1 VIEQILRRPV
11 SVIVATVALAALGG
25 FALLKLP
32 LALLPQIERPSLVVT
47 AKAAASSRDE
57 LIHEVTSPIERRL
70 ALVPGVTSL
79 ESETRDGEARITIGS
94 AWQTD
99 PDRLRIDVTRR
110 IEGAA
115 TIPLDDLSVE
125 TTSDLAPVI
134 EVAVIGG
141 SGGTRSRIADRVV
154 LPELAR
160 IDGAGRIDVV
170 GSTPL
175 RAAVR
180 PRAADLAAR
189 GMTAAD
195 VEARLRTI
203 GRSLTAG
210 RVREGAAVRPVVV
223 AEPVRSIDELR
234 QISIHSVPLRE
245 VADVDLR
252 EISDDST
259 FRLAVIPSGRTALAP
274 VMDEVTRLSFRAGG
288 VTEGEESPA
297 EARDPLRRLGIPRP
311 PSPSPSRND
320 SRVTTSSAAGGAAD
334 FAGVLL
340 RVYRAPNA
348 NAVALARDV
357 RNRVRDL
364 GSRLRDVQVRVVVD
378 RSGEVSRALAELAI
392 AALFGVLLGTLILRW
407 MIGHW
412 SPTLALAVVIP
423 AALLAS
429 FTAFYAAGIPLDVIS
444 LSGLALATGL
454 LVDNSIVVL
463 ESIETARTTGA
474 RDAVLSGTRQIILA
488 VVASSI
494 TLMIVF
500 APLLYLRGLAR
511 AIFGEQAL
519 AVVVSVAASLVLSLT
534 LTPVLARRQQ
544 VSASP
549 RHPGLKQY
557 VALLERAIAQPARAL
572 LIGAA
577 LIAAGL
583 AIGLLLRR
591 ELFARGAERDVV
603 IEVRTSPDLD
613 PTIARTR
620 LGDVWSAALSA
631 IERQSLTSMW
641 LTQTASDK
649 PATIDMQFAS
659 ARDANAALDRIRP
672 RLATLDAARAT
683 VRLRPSAFIEAIG
696 GDADRVELIPSAST
710 ETEAEQLARRVIDA
724 MRRNGFRLADDT
736 RSSDRRL
743 ALTLQWDERLLAE
756 NNTNRRTIEGDV
768 RSALGNLDSGQAD
781 IASAE
786 PAIRLLPTTP
796 EELAVTPVHIGN
808 AVAPVSAVAALHLT
822 PRAADVFRDERRP
835 ARRLLFEGND
845 VDAANRAIAAVA
857 PQGSERIRLSG
868 HARELADSFAQMR
881 LALLLAS
888 ILLYLTV
895 AAFYESF
902 LLPLPVI
909 AALPFAAAGALA
921 ALFITGQTLNI
932 MSLLGLI
939 FLGGVV
945 VNHTVVLLDRVEH
958 LRAAGVPED
967 EAIRRAAADRYRP
980 VIMTTLT
987 AIVGML
993 PLAMFGGPGVEL
1005 RRSIAV
1011 VVIGGL
1017 STATIGTLVLIPLL
1031 HRALEP
1037 LRRRSRAAPTAAVGE
1052 IADA

>member
-1 VIEQILRRPV
+1 MEQILRRPV
-11 SVIVATVALAALGG
+11 SVIVATVALAALGV

-57 LIHEVTSPIERRL
+57 LLHEVTSPIERRL

-79 ESETRDGEARITIGS
+79 ESRTRDGEARIMIGS

-99 PDRLRIDVTRR
+99 SDRLRIDVTRR

-115 TIPLDDLSVE
+115 TIPLDDISIE
-125 TTSDLAPVI
+125 STTDLAPVI
-134 EVAVIGG
+134 EVAVTGA
-141 SGGTRSRIADRVV
+141 SGATRSRIADRVV

-170 GSTPL
+170 GATPL
-175 RAAVR
+175 RATVR

-195 VEARLRTI
+195 VESRLRLI

-210 RVREGAAVRPVVV
+210 RVREGATVRPVVV
-223 AEPVRSIDELR
+223 AEPIRSIDELR
-234 QISIHSVPLRE
+234 QVTIKSVPLRE

-252 EISDDST
+252 EIADESS
-259 FRLAVIPSGRTALAP
+259 FRLAAKSASETTASKLSRSTQPSKA
-274 VMDEVTRLSFRAGG
+274 
-288 VTEGEESPA
+288 SPF
-297 EARDPLRRLGIPRP
+297 
-311 PSPSPSRND
+311 SPSFLRWGEGGRRPD
-320 SRVTTSSAAGGAAD
+320 EGPDKGISASDA
-334 FAGVLL
+334 VLL
-340 RVYRAPNA
+340 RIYRAPNA
-348 NAVALARDV
+348 NALALARDV
-357 RNRVRDL
+357 RNRVAEL
-364 GSRLRDVQVRVVVD
+364 GGRLRDVRVQVVVD
-378 RSGEVSRALAELAI
+378 RSGEVSRALAELAL
-392 AALFGVLLGTLILRW
+392 AALFGAFLGTVILRW

-463 ESIETARTTGA
+463 ESIETARSAGA
-474 RDAVLSGTRQIILA
+474 TDPVLSGTRQIILA

-500 APLLYLRGLAR
+500 APLLYLQGLAR

-534 LTPVLARRQQ
+534 LTPVLARRQK
-544 VSASP
+544 VSAAS

-557 VALLERAIAQPARAL
+557 TAILDRVIAKPAAALLL
-572 LIGAA
+572 GAV

-591 ELFARGAERDVV
+591 ELFARGAGRDVV
-603 IEVRTSPDLD
+603 IEVRTNPDLD
-613 PTIARTR
+613 PTIARAR
-620 LGDVWSAALSA
+620 LGDAWAAASAA
-631 IERQSLTSMW
+631 IDRKSLDSIW

-649 PATIDMQFAS
+649 PATIDMQFS
-659 ARDANAALDRIRP
+659 SSRDANAAIDRIQGALAKLDSARALVRIRP
-672 RLATLDAARAT
+672 
-683 VRLRPSAFIEAIG
+683 SEFIEAVG
-696 GDADRVELIPSAST
+696 GDADRVELIASAST
-710 ETEAEQLARRVIDA
+710 ERDVDALARRIVDA
-724 MRRNGFRLADDT
+724 MRRNGFRPAADA
-736 RSSDRRL
+736 RNSDRRL
-743 ALTLQWDERLLAE
+743 AMSLQWDERLLAG
-756 NNTNRRTIEGDV
+756 NNTNRRTIENEV
-768 RSALGNLDSGQAD
+768 RAALGNFDSGKTA

-796 EELAVTPVHIGN
+796 EDLAVSPVHVGDAVVPLA
-808 AVAPVSAVAALHLT
+808 AVAGLHLT
-822 PRAADVFRDERRP
+822 ARAPEVFRDERRP
-835 ARRLLFEGND
+835 AQRLLFEGSD
-845 VDAANRAIAAVA
+845 IDAANRAIAAVA
-857 PQGSERIRLSG
+857 PRESERIRVAG
-868 HARELADSFAQMR
+868 HARELRDAFAQMR
-881 LALLLAS
+881 LALLLAAF
-888 ILLYLTV
+888 LLYLTV

-909 AALPFAAAGALA
+909 AALPFAGAGALA
-921 ALFITGQTLNI
+921 ALFITGQSLNI

-958 LRAAGVPED
+958 LRTDGVPED

-1005 RRSIAV
+1005 RRSIAI

-1031 HRALEP
+1031 HRAIEP
-1037 LRRRSRAAPTAAVGE
+1037 FRRRRSRKGVPDG
-1052 IADA
+1052 IAHA

>member
-1 VIEQILRRPV
+1 MIELILRRPV

-32 LALLPQIERPSLVVT
+32 MALLPQIERPSLVVV

-57 LIHEVTSPIERRL
+57 LLHEVTSPIERRL

-79 ESETRDGEARITIGS
+79 ESDTRDGEARITIGS

-125 TTSDLAPVI
+125 AMTDLQPVI
-134 EVAVIGG
+134 EVAVTGA
-141 SGGTRSRIADRVV
+141 SGARSGATASRIADRVV

-170 GSTPL
+170 GATPL
-175 RAAVR
+175 RATVR

-189 GMTAAD
+189 GFTAAD
-195 VEARLRTI
+195 VEARLRML

-210 RVREGAAVRPVVV
+210 RVREGSAVRPVVV

-234 QISIHSVPLRE
+234 QITIKNVPLHE
-245 VADVDLR
+245 VADVDLQ
-252 EISDDST
+252 EISDETT
-259 FRLAVIPSGRTALAP
+259 FRLAVTGPSNSNSLP
-274 VMDEVTRLSFRAGG
+274 QS
-288 VTEGEESPA
+288 SPF
-297 EARDPLRRLGIPRP
+297 
-311 PSPSPSRND
+311 SPSLLRWGE
-320 SRVTTSSAAGGAAD
+320 GGRRPDEGPNPQAKDA
-334 FAGVLL
+334 VLL
-340 RVYRAPNA
+340 RIYRAPNA
-348 NAVALARDV
+348 NAVALARGV
-357 RNRVRDL
+357 RTRVTEL
-364 GSRLRDVQVRVVVD
+364 GSRLRDVQVRIVVD
-378 RSGEVSRALAELAI
+378 RSGEVSHALSELAL
-392 AALFGVLLGTLILRW
+392 AALFGVLLGTIILRW

-429 FTAFYAAGIPLDVIS
+429 FTAFYAAGIPLDVVS

-463 ESIETARTTGA
+463 ESIETARAAGA
-474 RDAVLSGTRQIILA
+474 GDPVLTGTRQIILA
-488 VVASSI
+488 VVVSSI

-544 VSASP
+544 QSSFP

-557 VALLERAIAQPARAL
+557 VALLDRAIARPVRSL

-577 LIAAGL
+577 LIVAGL
-583 AIGLLLRR
+583 AFTFLLRR
-591 ELFARGAERDVV
+591 ELFARGAGRDVV
-603 IEVRTSPDLD
+603 IEIRTPIDLD
-613 PTIARTR
+613 PAIVRVR
-620 LGDVWSAALSA
+620 LAETWAAA
-631 IERQSLTSMW
+631 AAVIDRPLTSMW

-659 ARDANAALDRIRP
+659 AREASAALDRLRP
-672 RLATLDAARAT
+672 SLAKLDT
-683 VRLRPSAFIEAIG
+683 VRAVARLRSSAFIEAVG

-710 ETEAEQLARRVIDA
+710 EGEAEALSRRVIET
-724 MRRNGFRLADDT
+724 MRRNGFQLAADT

-743 ALTLQWDERLLAE
+743 AVMLAWDERLLAQ
-756 NNTNRRTIEGDV
+756 NNTNRRAIENDV
-768 RSALGNLDSGQAD
+768 RAALGNLDSGKTA
-781 IASAE
+781 IPSGE

-796 EELAVTPVHIGN
+796 EDLAVTPVHAGN
-808 AVAPVSAVAALHLT
+808 AVVPVAAVAGLRLT
-822 PRAADVFRDERRP
+822 ARAPDVFRDERRP
-835 ARRLLFEGND
+835 AQRLLFEGND
-845 VDAANRAIAAVA
+845 VDAADRAIGEVRV
-857 PQGSERIRLSG
+857 QGSERIRLSG
-868 HARELADSFAQMR
+868 HARELRDAFAQMR
-881 LALLLAS
+881 LALMLAAF
-888 ILLYLTV
+888 LLYLTV

-921 ALFITGQTLNI
+921 ALFLTGQSLNI

-1017 STATIGTLVLIPLL
+1017 STATLGTLVLIPLL

-1037 LRRRSRAAPTAAVGE
+1037 LRRRSRNARAAVTLAVPGE
-1052 IADA
+1052 TTHA

>member
-1 VIEQILRRPV
+1 MEQILRRPV
-11 SVIVATVALAALGG
+11 SVIVATIALAVLGG

-32 LALLPQIERPSLVVT
+32 LALLPQIERPSLVVS

-57 LIHEVTSPIERRL
+57 LLHEVTSPIERRL

-125 TTSDLAPVI
+125 TTTDLAPVI

-141 SGGTRSRIADRVV
+141 SGGTRSRVADRVV

-170 GSTPL
+170 GATPL

-234 QISIHSVPLRE
+234 QVMINSVPLRE
-245 VADVDLR
+245 VADVDLS
-252 EISDDST
+252 EISDEST
-259 FRLAVIPSGRTALAP
+259 FRVLERNSVTAR
-274 VMDEVTRLSFRAGG
+274 E
-288 VTEGEESPA
+288 
-297 EARDPLRRLGIPRP
+297 
-311 PSPSPSRND
+311 
-320 SRVTTSSAAGGAAD
+320 
-334 FAGVLL
+334 GVLL

-348 NAVALARDV
+348 NAVALARGV
-357 RNRVRDL
+357 RQRVAEL
-364 GSRLRDVQVRVVVD
+364 GARLRDVQVRVVVD
-378 RSGEVSRALAELAI
+378 RSGEVSRALAELAM
-392 AALFGVLLGTLILRW
+392 AALFGVLLGTVILRW

-423 AALLAS
+423 AALLTS

-463 ESIETARTTGA
+463 ESIETARAAGA
-474 RDAVLSGTRQIILA
+474 SDPVLSGTRQIVLA

-494 TLMIVF
+494 TLMVVF

-519 AVVVSVAASLVLSLT
+519 AVVVSVAASLALSLT
-534 LTPVLARRQQ
+534 LTPVLARRNA
-544 VSASP
+544 VNATS
-549 RHPGLKQY
+549 RHPGLKRY
-557 VALLERAIAQPARAL
+557 VALLDRAIARPGRAL
-572 LIGAA
+572 LLGAA
-577 LIAAGL
+577 LIAGGL

-591 ELFARGAERDVV
+591 ELFARGAERDIV
-603 IEVRTSPDLD
+603 IEVRTPPDLD
-613 PTIARTR
+613 TTVARTR
-620 LGDVWSAALSA
+620 LGDVWSAALAA
-631 IERQSLTSMW
+631 IDRQSLTSMW
-641 LTQTASDK
+641 LEQTASDK
-649 PATIDMQFAS
+649 PATINMQFAS
-659 ARDANAALDRIRP
+659 AREANAAIDRMRA
-672 RLATLDAARAT
+672 RLATLDAVRAT
-683 VRLRPSAFIEAIG
+683 VRLRPSTFIEAVG
-696 GDADRVELIPSAST
+696 GDADRTELIPSAAT
-710 ETEAEQLARRVIDA
+710 ENEAELLARRVIDA
-724 MRRNGFRLADDT
+724 MRSNGLPLADDT
-736 RSSDRRL
+736 RSSYRRL
-743 ALTLQWDERLLAE
+743 AVTLQWDERLLAE
-756 NNTNRRTIEGDV
+756 NNTSRRDIENDV
-768 RSALGNLDSGQAD
+768 RAALGNLDSGQAD

-786 PAIRLLPTTP
+786 PSIRLLPTTP
-796 EELAVTPVHIGN
+796 EELAVTPVHVGN
-808 AVAPVSAVAALHLT
+808 AVAPVAAVAGLHLV
-822 PRAADVFRDERRP
+822 PRDPAVFRDERRP
-835 ARRLLFEGND
+835 ARRLLFEGSD
-845 VDAANRAIAAVA
+845 VDAADRAIAAVA
-857 PQGSERIRLSG
+857 PQGSERIRLTG
-868 HARELADSFAQMR
+868 HAHELRDAFAQMR

-895 AAFYESF
+895 AAFYESL

-921 ALFITGQTLNI
+921 ALFVTGQSLNI

-945 VNHTVVLLDRVEH
+945 VNHTVVLLDRVEN
-958 LRAAGVPED
+958 LRSAGVPEA

-993 PLAMFGGPGVEL
+993 PLAILGGPGVEL

-1017 STATIGTLVLIPLL
+1017 STATVGTLVLIPLL
-1031 HRALEP
+1031 HRAIEP
-1037 LRRRSRAAPTAAVGE
+1037 LRRRSRAPGTAVVGE
-1052 IADA
+1052 IAHA

>member
-1 VIEQILRRPV
+1 MIALILRRPV
-11 SVIVATVALAALGG
+11 SVIVATIALAALGG

-32 LALLPQIERPSLVVT
+32 MALLPQIERPSLVVV

-57 LIHEVTSPIERRL
+57 LLHEVTSPIERRL

-125 TTSDLAPVI
+125 TMTDLQPVI
-134 EVAVIGG
+134 EVAVTGP
-141 SGGTRSRIADRVV
+141 SGATRSRIADRVV

-160 IDGAGRIDVV
+160 IDGAGRIDVI

-175 RAAVR
+175 RATVR

-189 GMTAAD
+189 GLTAAD
-195 VEARLRTI
+195 VESRLRLA

-210 RVREGAAVRPVVV
+210 RVREGSAVRPVVV
-223 AEPVRSIDELR
+223 AEPIRSIDELR
-234 QISIHSVPLRE
+234 KITIKNVPLHEIAGVDLQEITDETLFRQISQINQHSK
-245 VADVDLR
+245 
-252 EISDDST
+252 S
-259 FRLAVIPSGRTALAP
+259 
-274 VMDEVTRLSFRAGG
+274 
-288 VTEGEESPA
+288 SPF
-297 EARDPLRRLGIPRP
+297 
-311 PSPSPSRND
+311 SPSLPRWGE
-320 SRVTTSSAAGGAAD
+320 GGRRPDEGPETRDAI
-334 FAGVLL
+334 LL
-340 RVYRAPNA
+340 RIYRAPNA
-348 NAVALARDV
+348 NAVALAREV
-357 RNRVRDL
+357 RARVNEL
-364 GSRLRDVQVRVVVD
+364 GTRLRDVQVNVVVD
-378 RSGEVSRALAELAI
+378 RSAEVSRALSELAL
-392 AALFGVLLGTLILRW
+392 AALFGVLLGTIILRW
-407 MIGHW
+407 MTGHW

-463 ESIETARTTGA
+463 ESIETARTAGA
-474 RDAVLSGTRQIILA
+474 GDPVLTGTRQIILA
-488 VVASSI
+488 VVVSSI

-500 APLLYLRGLAR
+500 APLLYLQGLAR

-544 VSASP
+544 QSSSP

-557 VALLERAIAQPARAL
+557 VALLDRAIARPARSL
-572 LIGAA
+572 LIGVA

-583 AIGLLLRR
+583 AFAFLLRR
-591 ELFARGAERDVV
+591 ELFARGASRDVA
-603 IEVRTSPDLD
+603 IEIRMTIDLD
-613 PTIARTR
+613 PAIARAR
-620 LGDVWSAALSA
+620 LADVWTAASAA
-631 IERQSLTSMW
+631 IDQHSLTSMW
-641 LTQTASDK
+641 LTQTASGK
-649 PATIDMQFAS
+649 PATIDMQFVS
-659 ARDANAALDRIRP
+659 SRDASAALDRLRP
-672 RLATLDAARAT
+672 RLAKLDNVRA
-683 VRLRPSAFIEAIG
+683 VARLRPSAFIEAVG
-696 GDADRVELIPSAST
+696 GDADRIELIPSAST
-710 ETEAEQLARRVIDA
+710 EAEAEALSQRVAEA
-724 MRRNGFRLADDT
+724 MRRSGFRLADDT

-743 ALTLQWDERLLAE
+743 AMTLDWDERLLAA
-756 NNTNRRTIEGDV
+756 NNTNRRAIENDV
-768 RSALGNLDSGQAD
+768 RAALGNFDSGKTA

-796 EELAVTPVHIGN
+796 EDLAVTPVHAGN
-808 AVAPVSAVAALHLT
+808 SIVPVAAVAGLRLT
-822 PRAADVFRDERRP
+822 TRAPDVFRDERRP
-835 ARRLLFEGND
+835 ARRLLFEGSD
-845 VDAANRAIAAVA
+845 VAAADRAIEAVHV
-857 PQGSERIRLSG
+857 QGSERIRLAG
-868 HARELADSFAQMR
+868 HARELRDAFAQMR
-881 LALLLAS
+881 LALLLAAF
-888 ILLYLTV
+888 LLYLTV

-921 ALFITGQTLNI
+921 ALFLTGQTLNI

-939 FLGGVV
+939 FLAGVV

-958 LRAAGVPED
+958 LRAVGVAED

-1017 STATIGTLVLIPLL
+1017 STATLGTLVLTPLL

-1037 LRRRSRAAPTAAVGE
+1037 LRRRSRKARVGVAAE
-1052 IADA
+1052 IAHA

>member
-1 VIEQILRRPV
+1 MIELILRRPV

-32 LALLPQIERPSLVVT
+32 MALLPQIERPSLLVV

-57 LIHEVTSPIERRL
+57 LLHEVTSPIERRL

-125 TTSDLAPVI
+125 TMTDLQPVI
-134 EVAVIGG
+134 EVAVTGA
-141 SGGTRSRIADRVV
+141 SGATRSRIADRVV

-160 IDGAGRIDVV
+160 IDGAGRIDVI

-175 RAAVR
+175 RATVR

-195 VEARLRTI
+195 VESRLQLL

-210 RVREGAAVRPVVV
+210 RVREGSAVRPVVV

-234 QISIHSVPLRE
+234 KVKIRNVPLHE
-245 VADVDLR
+245 LADVTLQ
-252 EISDDST
+252 EISDETT
-259 FRLAVIPSGRTALAP
+259 FRLALPANQLPQS
-274 VMDEVTRLSFRAGG
+274 
-288 VTEGEESPA
+288 SPF
-297 EARDPLRRLGIPRP
+297 
-311 PSPSPSRND
+311 SPSPLRWGE
-320 SRVTTSSAAGGAAD
+320 GGRRPDEGSNTARE
-334 FAGVLL
+334 GIVL
-340 RVYRAPNA
+340 RIYRAPNA
-348 NAVALARDV
+348 NAVALAREV
-357 RNRVRDL
+357 SNRVKEL
-364 GSRLRDVQVRVVVD
+364 GTRLRDVQVNVVAD
-378 RSGEVSRALAELAI
+378 RSAEVSRALAELAL
-392 AALFGVLLGTLILRW
+392 AALFGVILGTIILRW

-463 ESIETARTTGA
+463 ESIETARATGA
-474 RDAVLSGTRQIILA
+474 SDPVLTGTRQIILA
-488 VVASSI
+488 VVVSSI

-500 APLLYLRGLAR
+500 APLLYLQGLAR

-544 VSASP
+544 QSSLP

-557 VALLERAIAQPARAL
+557 VALLDRAIARPVRSL

-583 AIGLLLRR
+583 AFALLLRR
-591 ELFARGAERDVV
+591 ELFARGAGRDVA
-603 IEVRTSPDLD
+603 IEIRTPVDLD
-613 PTIARTR
+613 PAIARAR
-620 LGDVWSAALSA
+620 LASVWVAAIAS
-631 IERQSLTSMW
+631 IDWNSLTSMG

-659 ARDANAALDRIRP
+659 SRDAIAALDRLRP
-672 RLATLDAARAT
+672 QLAKLDNVRAVAR
-683 VRLRPSAFIEAIG
+683 VRPSAFIEAVG

-710 ETEAEQLARRVIDA
+710 EAEAEALSRRVTET
-724 MRRNGFRLADDT
+724 MQRNGLRLADDT
-736 RSSDRRL
+736 RAGGRRL
-743 ALTLQWDERLLAE
+743 AVMLDWDERLLAA
-756 NNTNRRTIEGDV
+756 NNTNRRAIENDV
-768 RSALGNLDSGQAD
+768 RAALGNLDSGKTA
-781 IASAE
+781 IPSAE

-796 EELAVTPVHIGN
+796 EDLAVTPVHAGN
-808 AVAPVSAVAALHLT
+808 AIVPVAAVAGLRLT
-822 PRAADVFRDERRP
+822 TRAPDVFRDERRP
-835 ARRLLFEGND
+835 ARRLLFEGNG
-845 VDAANRAIAAVA
+845 VDAADRAIADVHA
-857 PQGSERIRLSG
+857 QGSERIRLAG
-868 HARELADSFAQMR
+868 HARELHDAFAQMR
-881 LALLLAS
+881 LALLLAAF
-888 ILLYLTV
+888 LLYLTV

-921 ALFITGQTLNI
+921 ALFLTGQTLNI

-939 FLGGVV
+939 FLAGVV

-1017 STATIGTLVLIPLL
+1017 STATLGTLVLIPLL

-1037 LRRRSRAAPTAAVGE
+1037 LRRRSRHARVAAVAG
-1052 IADA
+1052 IAHA

>member
-1 VIEQILRRPV
+1 MIELILRRPV

-32 LALLPQIERPSLVVT
+32 MALLPQIERPSLVVV

-57 LIHEVTSPIERRL
+57 LLHEVTSPIERRL

-125 TTSDLAPVI
+125 TMTDLQPVI
-134 EVAVIGG
+134 EVAMTGA
-141 SGGTRSRIADRVV
+141 SGATRSRIADRVV

-160 IDGAGRIDVV
+160 IDGAGRIDVI

-175 RAAVR
+175 RATVR

-195 VEARLRTI
+195 VESRLQLL

-210 RVREGAAVRPVVV
+210 RVREGSAVRPVVV

-234 QISIHSVPLRE
+234 QITIKNVPLHE
-245 VADVDLR
+245 VADVNLQ
-252 EISDDST
+252 EISDESV
-259 FRLAVIPSGRTALAP
+259 FRFTAQTNP
-274 VMDEVTRLSFRAGG
+274 T
-288 VTEGEESPA
+288 SPF
-297 EARDPLRRLGIPRP
+297 
-311 PSPSPSRND
+311 SPS
-320 SRVTTSSAAGGAAD
+320 
-334 FAGVLL
+334 LL
-340 RVYRAPNA
+340 RWGEGGRRPDEGLTTAREATLLRIYRAPNA
-348 NAVALARDV
+348 NAVALAREV
-357 RNRVRDL
+357 TTRVKEL
-364 GSRLRDVQVRVVVD
+364 GTRLRDVQVTVVAD
-378 RSGEVSRALAELAI
+378 RSAEVSRALSELAL
-392 AALFGVLLGTLILRW
+392 AALFGVLLGTIILRW

-429 FTAFYAAGIPLDVIS
+429 FTAFYASGIPLDVIS

-463 ESIETARTTGA
+463 ESIETARAAGA
-474 RDAVLSGTRQIILA
+474 RDPVLTGTRQIILA
-488 VVASSI
+488 VVVSSI

-500 APLLYLRGLAR
+500 APLLYLQGLAR

-519 AVVVSVAASLVLSLT
+519 AVVASVAASLVLSLT

-544 VSASP
+544 QSSLT

-557 VALLERAIAQPARAL
+557 AALLDRAIARPARSL
-572 LIGAA
+572 LIGIA
-577 LIAAGL
+577 LIVAGL
-583 AIGLLLRR
+583 AFAFLLRR
-591 ELFARGAERDVV
+591 ELFARGTGRDVA
-603 IEVRTSPDLD
+603 IEIRTPIDLD
-613 PTIARTR
+613 PAIARAR
-620 LGDVWSAALSA
+620 LANVWSAATAA
-631 IERQSLTSMW
+631 IDRHSLTSMG

-649 PATIDMQFAS
+649 PATIDMQFVS
-659 ARDANAALDRIRP
+659 SRDANAALDRLRP
-672 RLATLDAARAT
+672 QLAKLDSVRA
-683 VRLRPSAFIEAIG
+683 VARLRPSAFIEAVG
-696 GDADRVELIPSAST
+696 GDADRIELIPSAST
-710 ETEAEQLARRVIDA
+710 EAEAEALSRRVTES
-724 MRRNGFRLADDT
+724 MRRNGFRLADNT
-736 RSSDRRL
+736 RSSHRRL
-743 ALTLQWDERLLAE
+743 AMTLDWDERLLAT
-756 NNTNRRTIEGDV
+756 NNTNRRAIENDV
-768 RSALGNLDSGQAD
+768 RAALGNLDSGKAS

-796 EELAVTPVHIGN
+796 EDLAVTPVHAGSVIVPVA
-808 AVAPVSAVAALHLT
+808 AVAGLRLT
-822 PRAADVFRDERRP
+822 TRAPDVFRDERRP
-835 ARRLLFEGND
+835 AHRLLFEGND
-845 VDAANRAIAAVA
+845 VDAADRAIEEVHV
-857 PQGSERIRLSG
+857 QGSERIRLAG
-868 HARELADSFAQMR
+868 HARELRDAFAQMR
-881 LALLLAS
+881 LALLLAAF
-888 ILLYLTV
+888 LLYLTV

-921 ALFITGQTLNI
+921 ALFLTGQTLNI

-939 FLGGVV
+939 FLAGVV

-993 PLAMFGGPGVEL
+993 PLALFGGPGVEL

-1017 STATIGTLVLIPLL
+1017 STATLGTLVLIPLL

-1037 LRRRSRAAPTAAVGE
+1037 LRRRSRHAHVAAVAE
-1052 IADA
+1052 IAHA

>member
-1 VIEQILRRPV
+1 MIELILRRPV

-32 LALLPQIERPSLVVT
+32 MALLPQIERPSLVVV

-57 LIHEVTSPIERRL
+57 LLHEVTSPIERRL

-79 ESETRDGEARITIGS
+79 ESDTRDGEARITIGS

-115 TIPLDDLSVE
+115 TIPLDDLSVD
-125 TTSDLAPVI
+125 TMTDLQPVI
-134 EVAVIGG
+134 EVAVTGA
-141 SGGTRSRIADRVV
+141 SGATRSRIADRVV

-170 GSTPL
+170 GATPL
-175 RAAVR
+175 RASVR

-189 GMTAAD
+189 EMTAAD
-195 VEARLRTI
+195 VESRLRML

-234 QISIHSVPLRE
+234 QITIKSVPLHE
-245 VADVDLR
+245 VADVDLQ
-252 EISDDST
+252 EIADDTT
-259 FRLAVIPSGRTALAP
+259 FRVALTLTQLP
-274 VMDEVTRLSFRAGG
+274 QS
-288 VTEGEESPA
+288 SPF
-297 EARDPLRRLGIPRP
+297 
-311 PSPSPSRND
+311 SPS
-320 SRVTTSSAAGGAAD
+320 
-334 FAGVLL
+334 LL
-340 RVYRAPNA
+340 RWGEGGRRPDEGPVTSTDAILLRIYRAPNA
-348 NAVALARDV
+348 NAVALAREV
-357 RNRVRDL
+357 SNRVTEL
-364 GSRLRDVQVRVVVD
+364 GTRLRDVQVSVVVD
-378 RSGEVSRALAELAI
+378 RSAEVSHALSELAL
-392 AALFGVLLGTLILRW
+392 AALFGVLLGTIILRW

-463 ESIETARTTGA
+463 ESIETARAAGA
-474 RDAVLSGTRQIILA
+474 ADPVVTGTRQIILA
-488 VVASSI
+488 VVVSSI

-500 APLLYLRGLAR
+500 APLLYLQGLAR

-544 VSASP
+544 PSSLP

-557 VALLERAIAQPARAL
+557 VALLDRAIARPARSL
-572 LIGAA
+572 LIGAV
-577 LIAAGL
+577 LIVAGL
-583 AIGLLLRR
+583 AFTLLLRR
-591 ELFARGAERDVV
+591 ELFARGAGSDVV
-603 IEVRTSPDLD
+603 IEIRTPIDLD
-613 PTIARTR
+613 PAIARVR
-620 LGDVWSAALSA
+620 LAETWAAA
-631 IERQSLTSMW
+631 AAVIDRPSLTSMW
-641 LTQTASDK
+641 LTQAASDK
-649 PATIDMQFAS
+649 PATIDLQFAS
-659 ARDANAALDRIRP
+659 ARNASVALDRLRP
-672 RLATLDAARAT
+672 QLAKIDSVRA
-683 VRLRPSAFIEAIG
+683 VARLRPSTFIEAVG
-696 GDADRVELIPSAST
+696 GDADRIELIPSAST
-710 ETEAEQLARRVIDA
+710 EGEAESLSRRVVEA
-724 MRRNGFRLADDT
+724 MRRNGFRLAADT

-743 ALTLQWDERLLAE
+743 AMTLDWDERLLSA
-756 NNTNRRTIEGDV
+756 NNTNRRAIENDV
-768 RSALGNLDSGQAD
+768 RAALGNLDSGKTA
-781 IASAE
+781 IPSAE

-796 EELAVTPVHIGN
+796 DNLAVTPVHAGN
-808 AVAPVSAVAALHLT
+808 AVVPVAAVAGLRLT
-822 PRAADVFRDERRP
+822 TRAPDVFRDERRP
-835 ARRLLFEGND
+835 AQRLLFEGSD
-845 VDAANRAIAAVA
+845 VDAADRAIEDVHV
-857 PQGSERIRLSG
+857 QGSERIRLAG
-868 HARELADSFAQMR
+868 HARELRDAFAQMR
-881 LALLLAS
+881 LALMLAAF
-888 ILLYLTV
+888 LLYLTV

-921 ALFITGQTLNI
+921 ALFLTGQSLNI

-958 LRAAGVPED
+958 LRAVGVPED
-967 EAIRRAAADRYRP
+967 DAIRRAAADRYRP

-1017 STATIGTLVLIPLL
+1017 STATLGTLVLIPLL

-1037 LRRRSRAAPTAAVGE
+1037 LRRRSRVARVAVAAE
-1052 IADA
+1052 IAHA

>member
-1 VIEQILRRPV
+1 MEQILRRPV
-11 SVIVATVALAALGG
+11 SVIVATVALAALGV

-57 LIHEVTSPIERRL
+57 LLHEVTSPIERRL

-79 ESETRDGEARITIGS
+79 ESETRDGEARIMIGS

-99 PDRLRIDVTRR
+99 SDRLRIDVTRR

-115 TIPLDDLSVE
+115 TIPLDDLSIE
-125 TTSDLAPVI
+125 STTDLAPVI
-134 EVAVIGG
+134 EVAVTGA
-141 SGGTRSRIADRVV
+141 SGATRSRIADRVV

-170 GSTPL
+170 GATPL

-195 VEARLRTI
+195 VETRLRTI

-223 AEPVRSIDELR
+223 AEPIRSIDELR
-234 QISIHSVPLRE
+234 QVTIKSVPLRE
-245 VADVDLR
+245 VADVELR
-252 EISDDST
+252 EISDESS
-259 FRLAVIPSGRTALAP
+259 FRLASSDSAQPSK
-274 VMDEVTRLSFRAGG
+274 S
-288 VTEGEESPA
+288 SPF
-297 EARDPLRRLGIPRP
+297 
-311 PSPSPSRND
+311 SPSFLRWGE
-320 SRVTTSSAAGGAAD
+320 GGRRPDEGPNTPASD
-334 FAGVLL
+334 GVLL
-340 RVYRAPNA
+340 RIYRAPNA

-357 RNRVRDL
+357 RNRVAEL
-364 GSRLRDVQVRVVVD
+364 GGRLRDVRVQVVVD
-378 RSGEVSRALAELAI
+378 RSGEVSRALGELAL
-392 AALFGVLLGTLILRW
+392 AALFGVLLGTVILRW

-463 ESIETARTTGA
+463 ESIETARATGA
-474 RDAVLSGTRQIILA
+474 RDPVLSGTRQIILA

-500 APLLYLRGLAR
+500 APLLYLQGLAR

-534 LTPVLARRQQ
+534 LTPVLARRQR
-544 VSASP
+544 VSAASQ
-549 RHPGLKQY
+549 HPGLKQY
-557 VALLERAIAQPARAL
+557 TALLDRVIARPAAAL
-572 LIGAA
+572 LLGAV
-577 LIAAGL
+577 LIVAGL
-583 AIGLLLRR
+583 GIGLLLRR
-591 ELFARGAERDVV
+591 ELFARGAGRDVV
-603 IEVRTSPDLD
+603 IEVRTNPDLD
-613 PTIARTR
+613 PTIARAR
-620 LGDVWSAALSA
+620 LGDLWTTAVAAIDRRALEA
-631 IERQSLTSMW
+631 MW

-659 ARDANAALDRIRP
+659 SLDANAAIDRIRVS
-672 RLATLDAARAT
+672 LAKLDSVRAL
-683 VRLRPSAFIEAIG
+683 VRIRPSAFIEAVG
-696 GDADRVELIPSAST
+696 GDADRVELIASAST
-710 ETEAEQLARRVIDA
+710 ERDVDALARRIVEA
-724 MRRNGFRLADDT
+724 MRRNGFRPAADA
-736 RSSDRRL
+736 RNADRRL
-743 ALTLQWDERLLAE
+743 AMSLQWDERLLAS
-756 NNTNRRTIEGDV
+756 NNTNRRTIESEV
-768 RSALGNLDSGQAD
+768 RAGLGNFDSGKTA

-796 EELAVTPVHIGN
+796 EDL
-808 AVAPVSAVAALHLT
+808 AVAPVHVGSAVVPLAAVAGLHLT
-822 PRAADVFRDERRP
+822 ARAAEVFRDERRP

-857 PQGSERIRLSG
+857 PHESERIRVAG
-868 HARELADSFAQMR
+868 HARELRDAFAQMR
-881 LALLLAS
+881 LALLLAAF
-888 ILLYLTV
+888 LLYLTV

-921 ALFITGQTLNI
+921 ALFITGQSLNI

-958 LRAAGVPED
+958 FRAAGVPED

-1005 RRSIAV
+1005 RRSIAI

-1031 HRALEP
+1031 HRAIEP
-1037 LRRRSRAAPTAAVGE
+1037 LRRRRSRTVVADETAHA
-1052 IADA
+1052 

>member
-1 VIEQILRRPV
+1 MIELILRRPV

-32 LALLPQIERPSLVVT
+32 MALLPQIERPSLVVV

-57 LIHEVTSPIERRL
+57 LLHEVTSPIERRL

-110 IEGAA
+110 IEGAP

-125 TTSDLAPVI
+125 TMTDLQPVI
-134 EVAVIGG
+134 EVAVTGA
-141 SGGTRSRIADRVV
+141 SGATRSRIADRVV

-160 IDGAGRIDVV
+160 IDGAGRIDVI

-175 RAAVR
+175 RATVR

-195 VEARLRTI
+195 VESRLRLV
-203 GRSLTAG
+203 GRSLTAS
-210 RVREGAAVRPVVV
+210 RVREGSAVRPVVV
-223 AEPVRSIDELR
+223 AEPIRSIDELR
-234 QISIHSVPLRE
+234 NVTIKNVPLHE
-245 VADVDLR
+245 IADINLQ
-252 EISDDST
+252 EISDET
-259 FRLAVIPSGRTALAP
+259 LFRNLAQNTPTSA
-274 VMDEVTRLSFRAGG
+274 F
-288 VTEGEESPA
+288 
-297 EARDPLRRLGIPRP
+297 
-311 PSPSPSRND
+311 SPSPFRWGE
-320 SRVTTSSAAGGAAD
+320 GGRRPDEGPNPQAKEA
-334 FAGVLL
+334 VLL
-340 RVYRAPNA
+340 RIYRAPNA
-348 NAVALARDV
+348 NAVALAREV
-357 RNRVRDL
+357 TTRVKEL
-364 GSRLRDVQVRVVVD
+364 GTRLRDVQVSIVVD
-378 RSGEVSRALAELAI
+378 RSAEVSRALSELAL
-392 AALFGVLLGTLILRW
+392 AALFGVLLGTIILRW

-463 ESIETARTTGA
+463 ESIETARAAGA
-474 RDAVLSGTRQIILA
+474 GDPVLTGTRQIILA
-488 VVASSI
+488 VVVSSI

-500 APLLYLRGLAR
+500 APLLYLQGLAR

-544 VSASP
+544 RSAVP
-549 RHPGLKQY
+549 RHPGLKHY
-557 VALLERAIAQPARAL
+557 VALLDRAIARPVRSL

-583 AIGLLLRR
+583 AFALLLRR
-591 ELFARGAERDVV
+591 ELFARGAGRDVA
-603 IEVRTSPDLD
+603 IEIRTPVDLD
-613 PTIARTR
+613 PAIARVR
-620 LGDVWSAALSA
+620 LANVWTTATTA
-631 IERQSLTSMW
+631 IDRHSLTSMG

-649 PATIDMQFAS
+649 PATIDMQFTS
-659 ARDANAALDRIRP
+659 SRDANAALDRLRP
-672 RLATLDAARAT
+672 QLAKLDSVRA
-683 VRLRPSAFIEAIG
+683 VARLRPSAFIEAVG
-696 GDADRVELIPSAST
+696 GDADRIELIPSAST
-710 ETEAEQLARRVIDA
+710 DAEAEALSRRVTDA
-724 MRRNGFRLADDT
+724 MQRNGFRLADNT
-736 RSSDRRL
+736 RRSDRRL
-743 ALTLQWDERLLAE
+743 AMTLDWDERLLAA
-756 NNTNRRTIEGDV
+756 NNTNRRAIENDV
-768 RSALGNLDSGQAD
+768 RAALGNLDSGKTA

-796 EELAVTPVHIGN
+796 EDLAVTPVHAGN
-808 AVAPVSAVAALHLT
+808 AIVPVAAVAGLHLT
-822 PRAADVFRDERRP
+822 TGAPDVFRDERRP

-845 VDAANRAIAAVA
+845 VAAADRAIAAVHV
-857 PQGSERIRLSG
+857 QGSERIRLAG
-868 HARELADSFAQMR
+868 HARELRDAFAQMR
-881 LALLLAS
+881 LALLLAAF
-888 ILLYLTV
+888 LLYLTV

-939 FLGGVV
+939 FLAGVV

-1017 STATIGTLVLIPLL
+1017 STATLGTLVLIPLL

-1037 LRRRSRAAPTAAVGE
+1037 LRRRSHNARVAAVAE
-1052 IADA
+1052 IAHA

>member
-1 VIEQILRRPV
+1 MIELILRRPG

-32 LALLPQIERPSLVVT
+32 MALLPKIERPSLVVV

-57 LIHEVTSPIERRL
+57 LLHEVTAPIERRL
-70 ALVPGVTSL
+70 ALVPGVTTL
-79 ESETRDGEARITIGS
+79 ESETRDGEAHITIGS

-115 TIPLDDLSVE
+115 AIPLDDLSVE
-125 TTSDLAPVI
+125 TMTDLQPVI
-134 EVAVIGG
+134 EVAVTGA
-141 SGGTRSRIADRVV
+141 SGATRSRIADRVV

-160 IDGAGRIDVV
+160 IDGAGRIDVI

-175 RAAVR
+175 RATVR

-195 VEARLRTI
+195 VESRLQLL

-210 RVREGAAVRPVVV
+210 RVREGSAVRPVVV
-223 AEPVRSIDELR
+223 AEPIRSIDELR
-234 QISIHSVPLRE
+234 QVTIKNVPLHE
-245 VADVDLR
+245 LADVELQ
-252 EISDDST
+252 EISDET
-259 FRLAVIPSGRTALAP
+259 LFLNLAQNTPT
-274 VMDEVTRLSFRAGG
+274 
-288 VTEGEESPA
+288 SPF
-297 EARDPLRRLGIPRP
+297 
-311 PSPSPSRND
+311 SPSLLRWGE
-320 SRVTTSSAAGGAAD
+320 GGRRPDEGPPTASEA
-334 FAGVLL
+334 VLL
-340 RVYRAPNA
+340 RIYRAPNA
-348 NAVALARDV
+348 NAVALAREV
-357 RNRVRDL
+357 TTRVKEL
-364 GSRLRDVQVRVVVD
+364 GSPLRDVQVRVVAD
-378 RSGEVSRALAELAI
+378 RSTEVSRALSELAL
-392 AALFGVLLGTLILRW
+392 AALFGVLLGTIILRW

-463 ESIETARTTGA
+463 ESIETARAAGA
-474 RDAVLSGTRQIILA
+474 GDPVLTGTRQIILA
-488 VVASSI
+488 VVVSSI

-500 APLLYLRGLAR
+500 APLLYLQGLAR

-544 VSASP
+544 QSSLP

-557 VALLERAIAQPARAL
+557 AALLDRAIARPARSL
-572 LIGAA
+572 LIGTA
-577 LIAAGL
+577 LIVAGL
-583 AIGLLLRR
+583 AFAFLLRR
-591 ELFARGAERDVV
+591 ELFARGAGRDVA
-603 IEVRTSPDLD
+603 IEIRTPIDLD
-613 PTIARTR
+613 PAIARAR
-620 LGDVWSAALSA
+620 LANVWSIAAAS
-631 IERQSLTSMW
+631 IDRHSLTSMG
-641 LTQTASDK
+641 LTQMASDM

-659 ARDANAALDRIRP
+659 AREANAALDRLRAQ
-672 RLATLDAARAT
+672 LAQLDSVRAAA
-683 VRLRPSAFIEAIG
+683 RLRPSAFIEAVG
-696 GDADRVELIPSAST
+696 GDADRIELIPSAST
-710 ETEAEQLARRVIDA
+710 EAEAEALSRRVTEAMQ
-724 MRRNGFRLADDT
+724 RNGFRPADDT
-736 RSSDRRL
+736 RSSGRRL
-743 ALTLQWDERLLAE
+743 AMTIDWDERLLAA
-756 NNTNRRTIEGDV
+756 NNTNRRAIENDV
-768 RSALGNLDSGQAD
+768 RAALGNLDSGKTA
-781 IASAE
+781 IPSAE

-796 EELAVTPVHIGN
+796 EDLAVTPVHAGSAIVPVA
-808 AVAPVSAVAALHLT
+808 AVAGLRLT
-822 PRAADVFRDERRP
+822 TRAPDVFRDERRP

-845 VDAANRAIAAVA
+845 VDAADRAIAAVHV
-857 PQGSERIRLSG
+857 QGSERIRLAG
-868 HARELADSFAQMR
+868 HARELRDAFAQMR
-881 LALLLAS
+881 LALLLAAF
-888 ILLYLTV
+888 LLYLTV

-921 ALFITGQTLNI
+921 ALFLTGQTLNI
-932 MSLLGLI
+932 MSLVGLI
-939 FLGGVV
+939 LLAGVV

-1017 STATIGTLVLIPLL
+1017 ATATLGTLVLIPLL

-1037 LRRRSRAAPTAAVGE
+1037 LRRRSRKARVAAVAE
-1052 IADA
+1052 IVHA

>member
-1 VIEQILRRPV
+1 MEEILRRPV
-11 SVIVATVALAALGG
+11 SVIVATVALAALGV

-57 LIHEVTSPIERRL
+57 LLHEVTSPIERRL

-79 ESETRDGEARITIGS
+79 ESETRDGETRIMIGS

-99 PDRLRIDVTRR
+99 SDRLRIDVTRR

-115 TIPLDDLSVE
+115 TIPLDDLSIE
-125 TTSDLAPVI
+125 STTDLAPVI
-134 EVAVIGG
+134 EVAVTGA
-141 SGGTRSRIADRVV
+141 SGATRSRIADRVV

-170 GSTPL
+170 GATPL

-195 VEARLRTI
+195 VESRLRMI

-210 RVREGAAVRPVVV
+210 RVREGSAVRPVVV
-223 AEPVRSIDELR
+223 AEPIRSIGDLR
-234 QISIHSVPLRE
+234 NVTIKSVPLRE

-252 EISDDST
+252 EISDESS
-259 FRLAVIPSGRTALAP
+259 FRLA
-274 VMDEVTRLSFRAGG
+274 
-288 VTEGEESPA
+288 SPNA
-297 EARDPLRRLGIPRP
+297 AQTSKSSPF
-311 PSPSPSRND
+311 SPSLLRWGE
-320 SRVTTSSAAGGAAD
+320 GGRRPDEGPDKAKEA
-334 FAGVLL
+334 VLL
-340 RVYRAPNA
+340 RIYRAPNA

-357 RNRVRDL
+357 RNRVAEL
-364 GSRLRDVQVRVVVD
+364 GGRLRDVRVQVVVD
-378 RSGEVSRALAELAI
+378 RSGEVSRALAELAL
-392 AALFGVLLGTLILRW
+392 AALFGVLLGTVILRW

-463 ESIETARTTGA
+463 ESIETARAAGA
-474 RDAVLSGTRQIILA
+474 DDPVLSGTRQIVLA
-488 VVASSI
+488 VFASSI

-500 APLLYLRGLAR
+500 APLLYLQGLAR

-534 LTPVLARRQQ
+534 LTPVLARRQK
-544 VSASP
+544 VDAAS

-557 VALLERAIAQPARAL
+557 TAILDRVIAKPAAALLL
-572 LIGAA
+572 GAV

-591 ELFARGAERDVV
+591 ELFARGAGRDVV
-603 IEVRTSPDLD
+603 IELRTHPDLD
-613 PTIARTR
+613 PTIARAR
-620 LGDVWSAALSA
+620 LGDAWSAAISPADRHAL
-631 IERQSLTSMW
+631 QSMW

-649 PATIDMQFAS
+649 PARIDMQFAS
-659 ARDANAALDRIRP
+659 SRDANAAIDRIRTS
-672 RLATLDAARAT
+672 LAKLDSVRAL
-683 VRLRPSAFIEAIG
+683 VRIRPSAFIEAVG
-696 GDADRVELIPSAST
+696 GDADRVELIASAST
-710 ETEAEQLARRVIDA
+710 EREAEALERRVVDA
-724 MRRNGFRLADDT
+724 MRLNGFRPAAGA
-736 RSSDRRL
+736 RNSDRGL
-743 ALTLQWDERLLAE
+743 AMSLQWDERLLAG
-756 NNTNRRTIEGDV
+756 NNTNRRAIENEV
-768 RSALGNLDSGQAD
+768 RAALGNLDSGKTA

-796 EELAVTPVHIGN
+796 ADLAVSPIHVGSAVVPLA
-808 AVAPVSAVAALHLT
+808 AVAGLHLT
-822 PRAADVFRDERRP
+822 ARAPEVFRDERRP

-857 PQGSERIRLSG
+857 PHESERIRVAG
-868 HARELADSFAQMR
+868 HARELSDAFAQMR
-881 LALLLAS
+881 LALLLAAF
-888 ILLYLTV
+888 LLYLTV

-909 AALPFAAAGALA
+909 AALPFAGAGALA
-921 ALFITGQTLNI
+921 ALFITGQSLNI

-987 AIVGML
+987 AIVGMI
-993 PLAMFGGPGVEL
+993 PLALFGGAGVEL
-1005 RRSIAV
+1005 RRSIAI

-1031 HRALEP
+1031 HRAIEP
-1037 LRRRSRAAPTAAVGE
+1037 FRRRRSRQGVPDG
-1052 IADA
+1052 IAHA

>member
-1 VIEQILRRPV
+1 MIDQILRRPV
-11 SVIVATVALAALGG
+11 SVIVAAVALAAIGV

-32 LALLPQIERPSLVVT
+32 LALLPQIERPSLAVT

-57 LIHEVTSPIERRL
+57 LLHEVTTPIERRL

-79 ESETRDGEARITIGS
+79 ESETRDGETRIIIGS
-94 AWQTD
+94 AWQTNS
-99 PDRLRIDVTRR
+99 DRLRIDVTRR

-115 TIPLDDLSVE
+115 AIPLDELSIE
-125 TTSDLAPVI
+125 PATDLAPVI
-134 EVAVIGG
+134 EVAVTGA
-141 SGGTRSRIADRVV
+141 SGATRSRIADRVV

-170 GSTPL
+170 GAMPL

-195 VEARLRTI
+195 VEARLRVI

-234 QISIHSVPLRE
+234 QVAIHSVPLGE

-252 EISDDST
+252 EISDEST
-259 FRLAVIPSGRTALAP
+259 FRLAAIPSPDASPPGGRRR
-274 VMDEVTRLSFRAGG
+274 D
-288 VTEGEESPA
+288 A
-297 EARDPLRRLGIPRP
+297 EADTH
-311 PSPSPSRND
+311 
-320 SRVTTSSAAGGAAD
+320 TTSLLRSEE
-334 FAGVLL
+334 GVLL
-340 RVYRAPNA
+340 RVYGAPNA

-357 RNRVRDL
+357 RNRVAEL
-364 GSRLRDVQVRVVVD
+364 GVRLRDVRVQVVAD

-392 AALFGVLLGTLILRW
+392 AALFGVLLGTVILRW

-423 AALLAS
+423 AAILAS
-429 FTAFYAAGIPLDVIS
+429 FTAFYAADIPLDVIS
-444 LSGLALATGL
+444 LSGLALAAGL

-463 ESIETARTTGA
+463 ESIETARASGA
-474 RDAVLSGTRQIILA
+474 RDPVLAGTRQIVLA

-500 APLLYLRGLAR
+500 APLLYLQGLAR

-534 LTPVLARRQQ
+534 LTPVLARRRQG
-544 VSASP
+544 STAP

-557 VALLERAIAQPARAL
+557 TALLDRVIAKPAGAL
-572 LIGAA
+572 LLGAV
-577 LIAAGL
+577 LIATGL

-591 ELFARGAERDVV
+591 ELFAHGAGRDVV
-603 IEVRTSPDLD
+603 IEVRTPPDLD
-613 PTIARTR
+613 PAIARAR
-620 LGDVWSAALSA
+620 LGDVWSAAAAA
-631 IERQSLTSMW
+631 IDLHSIESMW
-641 LTQTASDK
+641 LTRTSSDS
-649 PATIDMQFAS
+649 PATIDMQFA
-659 ARDANAALDRIRP
+659 AGRDAGAAVDRIRSS
-672 RLATLDAARAT
+672 LAKLDS
-683 VRLRPSAFIEAIG
+683 VRTSVRIRPSAFIEAVG
-696 GDADRVELIPSAST
+696 GDADRVALIVSASADG
-710 ETEAEQLARRVIDA
+710 EAASLALRVVDA
-724 MRRNGFRLADDT
+724 MRRNGFRPAADA

-743 ALTLQWDERLLAE
+743 ALSLQWDERLLAG
-756 NNTNRRTIEGDV
+756 NGTNRRTIENDV
-768 RSALGNLDSGQAD
+768 RAALGNFDSGKTT

-786 PAIRLLPTTP
+786 PAIRLLPTAP
-796 EELAVTPVHIGN
+796 EDLGVTPVHTGSTVVPLT
-808 AVAPVSAVAALHLT
+808 AVAGLHLT
-822 PRAADVFRDERRP
+822 TRAPEVFRDERRP
-835 ARRLLFEGND
+835 ARRLLFEGGD

-857 PQGSERIRLSG
+857 PHESERIRVAG
-868 HARELADSFAQMR
+868 HARELRDAFAQMR
-881 LALLLAS
+881 LALLLAAF
-888 ILLYLTV
+888 LLYLTV

-909 AALPFAAAGALA
+909 AALPFAGAGALA
-921 ALFITGQTLNI
+921 ALFITGQSLNI

-945 VNHTVVLLDRVEH
+945 VNHAVVLLDRVEH
-958 LRAAGVPED
+958 LRAAGIPED

-1005 RRSIAV
+1005 RRSIAI

-1017 STATIGTLVLIPLL
+1017 LTATIGTLVLIPLL

-1037 LRRRSRAAPTAAVGE
+1037 FRRRRSHR
-1052 IADA
+1052 IAGGGIEHA

>member
-1 VIEQILRRPV
+1 MEQILRRPV

-57 LIHEVTSPIERRL
+57 LLHEVTSPIERRL

-125 TTSDLAPVI
+125 TTTDLAPVI

-141 SGGTRSRIADRVV
+141 TGGTRSRIADRVV

-170 GSTPL
+170 GATPL
-175 RAAVR
+175 RAVVR

-223 AEPVRSIDELR
+223 AEPVRSLDELR
-234 QISIHSVPLRE
+234 QVAIHSVPLRE

-252 EISDDST
+252 EISDESA
-259 FRLAVIPSGRTALAP
+259 FRVLERNSAT
-274 VMDEVTRLSFRAGG
+274 
-288 VTEGEESPA
+288 
-297 EARDPLRRLGIPRP
+297 PRE
-311 PSPSPSRND
+311 
-320 SRVTTSSAAGGAAD
+320 
-334 FAGVLL
+334 GVLL

-348 NAVALARDV
+348 NAVALARDI
-357 RNRVRDL
+357 RNRVTEL
-364 GSRLRDVQVRVVVD
+364 GARLRDVQVQVVVD

-392 AALFGVLLGTLILRW
+392 AALFGILLGTVILRW
-407 MIGHW
+407 MIGYW

-463 ESIETARTTGA
+463 ESIETARATGA
-474 RDAVLSGTRQIILA
+474 VDPVLSGARQIILA

-544 VSASP
+544 VSAVP

-557 VALLERAIAQPARAL
+557 VALLDRAIARPVRSL

-577 LIAAGL
+577 LIVAGL
-583 AIGLLLRR
+583 AMGLLLRR
-591 ELFARGAERDVV
+591 ELFARGAGRDVV
-603 IEVRTSPDLD
+603 IEVRTPPDLD
-613 PTIARTR
+613 PTIGRTR
-620 LGDVWSAALSA
+620 LRDVWAAAVAA
-631 IERQSLTSMW
+631 IPRQSLTAMW
-641 LTQTASDK
+641 LTQTSSDK

-659 ARDANAALDRIRP
+659 AREASAAIDRIRA
-672 RLATLDAARAT
+672 RLATFDAVRAT
-683 VRLRPSAFIEAIG
+683 VRLRPSAFIEAVG
-696 GDADRVELIPSAST
+696 GDADRIELIPSAST
-710 ETEAEQLARRVIDA
+710 ETEAEQLARRVSDA
-724 MRRNGFRLADDT
+724 MRRSGFRIADDR

-743 ALTLQWDERLLAE
+743 ALMLNWDERLLAE
-756 NNTNRRTIEGDV
+756 SNTNRRTIENDV
-768 RSALGNLDSGQAD
+768 RSSLGNFDSGKTD

-796 EELAVTPVHIGN
+796 EDMAVTPVHAGN
-808 AVAPVSAVAALHLT
+808 AIVPVAAVAGLHLT
-822 PRAADVFRDERRP
+822 ARAPDVFRDERRP

-845 VDAANRAIAAVA
+845 VDAADRAIARVA
-857 PQGSERIRLSG
+857 PQGSERIRLTG
-868 HARELADSFAQMR
+868 HARELRDAFAQMR

-909 AALPFAAAGALA
+909 AALPFAAAGALV
-921 ALFITGQTLNI
+921 ALFITGQSLNI

-958 LRAAGVPED
+958 LRAAGVSED
-967 EAIRRAAADRYRP
+967 DAIRRAAADRYRP

-1017 STATIGTLVLIPLL
+1017 STATVGTLVLIPLL

-1037 LRRRSRAAPTAAVGE
+1037 LRRRSRAPRSAVVSE
-1052 IADA
+1052 IAHA

>member
-1 VIEQILRRPV
+1 MIELILRRPV

-32 LALLPQIERPSLVVT
+32 MALLPQIERPSLVVV

-57 LIHEVTSPIERRL
+57 LLHEVTSPIERRL

-79 ESETRDGEARITIGS
+79 ESDTRDGEARITIGS

-125 TTSDLAPVI
+125 TMTDLQPVI
-134 EVAVIGG
+134 EVAVTGA
-141 SGGTRSRIADRVV
+141 SGATRSRIADRVV

-170 GSTPL
+170 GATPL
-175 RAAVR
+175 RATVR

-195 VEARLRTI
+195 VEARLRML

-210 RVREGAAVRPVVV
+210 RVREGSAVRPVVV

-234 QISIHSVPLRE
+234 QVTIKNVPLHE
-245 VADVDLR
+245 VADIDLQ
-252 EISDDST
+252 EISDDTS
-259 FRLAVIPSGRTALAP
+259 FRLALTPTQLPQS
-274 VMDEVTRLSFRAGG
+274 
-288 VTEGEESPA
+288 SPF
-297 EARDPLRRLGIPRP
+297 
-311 PSPSPSRND
+311 SPS
-320 SRVTTSSAAGGAAD
+320 
-334 FAGVLL
+334 LL
-340 RVYRAPNA
+340 RWGEGGRRPDEGPNTAKEGILLRIYRAPNA
-348 NAVALARDV
+348 NAVALARDI
-357 RNRVRDL
+357 RNRVFEL
-364 GSRLRDVQVRVVVD
+364 GTRLRDVQVSVVVD
-378 RSGEVSRALAELAI
+378 RSAEVSRALSELAL
-392 AALFGVLLGTLILRW
+392 AAFFGVLLGTLILRW

-463 ESIETARTTGA
+463 ESIETARSAGA
-474 RDAVLSGTRQIILA
+474 GDPVLTGTRQIILA
-488 VVASSI
+488 VVVSSI

-500 APLLYLRGLAR
+500 APLLYLQGLAR

-544 VSASP
+544 QSGLP

-557 VALLERAIAQPARAL
+557 VALLDRAIARPARSL

-577 LIAAGL
+577 LIVAGL
-583 AIGLLLRR
+583 AFTFLLRR
-591 ELFARGAERDVV
+591 ELFARGAGRDVV
-603 IEVRTSPDLD
+603 IEIRTPIDLD
-613 PTIARTR
+613 PAIARAR
-620 LGDVWSAALSA
+620 LAETWAAAA
-631 IERQSLTSMW
+631 IDRPSLTSMW
-641 LTQTASDK
+641 LTQTPADK

-659 ARDANAALDRIRP
+659 ARDASAALDRLRP
-672 RLATLDAARAT
+672 RLAKLDT
-683 VRLRPSAFIEAIG
+683 VRAVARLRSSAFIEAVG
-696 GDADRVELIPSAST
+696 GDADRIELIPSASS
-710 ETEAEQLARRVIDA
+710 EAEAEALGSRVTAA
-724 MRRNGFRLADDT
+724 MHRNGFQLAAGT

-743 ALTLQWDERLLAE
+743 AVVLDWDERLLAQ
-756 NNTNRRTIEGDV
+756 NNTNRRAIENDV
-768 RSALGNLDSGQAD
+768 RASLGNLDSGKTA
-781 IASAE
+781 IPSAE

-796 EELAVTPVHIGN
+796 EDLAVTPVHAGDAVVPVA
-808 AVAPVSAVAALHLT
+808 AVAGLRLT
-822 PRAADVFRDERRP
+822 TRAPDVYRDERRP

-845 VDAANRAIAAVA
+845 VDAADRATGQVHV
-857 PQGSERIRLSG
+857 QGSERIRLSG
-868 HARELADSFAQMR
+868 HARELRDAFAQMR
-881 LALLLAS
+881 LALLLAAF
-888 ILLYLTV
+888 LLYLTV

-921 ALFITGQTLNI
+921 ALFLTGQSLNI

-987 AIVGML
+987 TIVGML
-993 PLAMFGGPGVEL
+993 PLAIFGGPGVEL

-1017 STATIGTLVLIPLL
+1017 STATLGTLVLIPLL

-1037 LRRRSRAAPTAAVGE
+1037 LRRRSRHARAATTLVVAGE
-1052 IADA
+1052 ITHA

>member
-1 VIEQILRRPV
+1 MIELILRRPV

-32 LALLPQIERPSLVVT
+32 MALLPQIERPSLVVV

-57 LIHEVTSPIERRL
+57 LLHEVTSPIERRL

-79 ESETRDGEARITIGS
+79 ESDTRDGEARITIGS

-125 TTSDLAPVI
+125 TMTDLQPVI
-134 EVAVIGG
+134 EVAVTGA
-141 SGGTRSRIADRVV
+141 SGARSGATASRIADRVV

-170 GSTPL
+170 GATPL
-175 RAAVR
+175 RATVR

-195 VEARLRTI
+195 VEARLRML

-210 RVREGAAVRPVVV
+210 RVREGSAVRPVVV

-234 QISIHSVPLRE
+234 QITIKNVPLHE
-245 VADVDLR
+245 VADVDLQ
-252 EISDDST
+252 EISDETT
-259 FRLAVIPSGRTALAP
+259 FRVAL
-274 VMDEVTRLSFRAGG
+274 TSTQLHQS
-288 VTEGEESPA
+288 SPF
-297 EARDPLRRLGIPRP
+297 
-311 PSPSPSRND
+311 SPS
-320 SRVTTSSAAGGAAD
+320 
-334 FAGVLL
+334 LL
-340 RVYRAPNA
+340 RWGEGGRRPDEGPETPAKDAILLRIYRAPNA
-348 NAVALARDV
+348 NAVSLAREV
-357 RNRVRDL
+357 QNRVTEL

-378 RSGEVSRALAELAI
+378 RSAEVSHALSELAL

-463 ESIETARTTGA
+463 ESIETARAAGA
-474 RDAVLSGTRQIILA
+474 GDPVLTGTRQIILA
-488 VVASSI
+488 VVVSSI

-500 APLLYLRGLAR
+500 APLLYLQGLAR

-544 VSASP
+544 QRSLP

-557 VALLERAIAQPARAL
+557 VALLDRAIARPGRSL

-577 LIAAGL
+577 LIVAGL
-583 AIGLLLRR
+583 AFTFLLRR
-591 ELFARGAERDVV
+591 ELFARGAGRDVV
-603 IEVRTSPDLD
+603 IEIRTPIDLD
-613 PTIARTR
+613 PAIARAR
-620 LGDVWSAALSA
+620 LAETWAAA
-631 IERQSLTSMW
+631 TAVIDRQSLTSMW

-659 ARDANAALDRIRP
+659 ARDAGAALDRLRP
-672 RLATLDAARAT
+672 QLAKLDT
-683 VRLRPSAFIEAIG
+683 VRAVARMRSSAFIEAVG
-696 GDADRVELIPSAST
+696 GDADRIELIPSAST
-710 ETEAEQLARRVIDA
+710 DGEAEALSRRVVEA
-724 MRRNGFRLADDT
+724 MRGNGFRLAADT

-743 ALTLQWDERLLAE
+743 AVTLDWDERLLAQ
-756 NNTNRRTIEGDV
+756 NNTNRRAIENDV
-768 RSALGNLDSGQAD
+768 RAGLGNLDSGKTA
-781 IASAE
+781 IPSAE
-786 PAIRLLPTTP
+786 PAIRLLPTAP
-796 EELAVTPVHIGN
+796 EDLAVTPVHAGN
-808 AVAPVSAVAALHLT
+808 AVVPVAAVAGLRLT
-822 PRAADVFRDERRP
+822 TRAPDVFRDERRP

-845 VDAANRAIAAVA
+845 VDVADRAIGEVRV
-857 PQGSERIRLSG
+857 QGSERIRLSG
-868 HARELADSFAQMR
+868 HARELRDAFAQMR
-881 LALLLAS
+881 LALLLAAF
-888 ILLYLTV
+888 LLYLTV

-921 ALFITGQTLNI
+921 ALFLTGQSLNI
-932 MSLLGLI
+932 MSLLGLV

-1017 STATIGTLVLIPLL
+1017 STATLGTLVLIPLL

-1037 LRRRSRAAPTAAVGE
+1037 LRRRSRVARVAVAAE
-1052 IADA
+1052 ITHA